1 MKFGF
6 QIPNFGTF
14 NWAEDLVALGQKAE
28 ETGYDSVWVADH
40 IIVPTDIHA
49 KYPYSRSGRFPIS
62 ADADFLE
69 PLTAL
74 TYVAGAT
81 KRVKL
86 GTTVLI
92 LPYRNPL
99 LNAKILTT
107 MDACSGGRVLL
118 GIGVGWMEDEFQILG
133 LPDDFYRDRG
143 KVTDEH
149 IKIYRECFT
158 NSTPV
163 YHGERYHLEGFRFLP
178 TATQQPSIPIWV
190 GGHSKPALRR
200 AAELGDGWHAVV
212 PSLEEFQEAVAYIR
226 ERARAAGRRMEDLTI
241 SVHAGLMLLD
251 EPSERPRPKI
261 IAGTPQEILDQVRRF
276 EDAGCQYFVFDQW
289 GADRAQ
295 LEATLERFANDVM
308 VKYG

>member
-14 NWAEDLVALGQKAE
+14 AWSEDLIALSQKAE
-28 ETGYDSVWVADH
+28 ELGYDSVWVADH

-49 KYPYSRSGRFPIS
+49 KYPYSRSGRFPIA

-69 PLTAL
+69 PLTVL

-81 KRVKL
+81 RRIRL

-99 LNAKILTT
+99 VNAKVVATL
-107 MDACSGGRVLL
+107 DAVSGGRVIL
-118 GIGVGWMEDEFQILG
+118 GVGVGWMEDEFRILG
-133 LPDDFYRDRG
+133 LEEDAYRERG
-143 KVTDEH
+143 RITDEH
-149 IKIYRECFT
+149 IKIYRECWT
-158 NSTPV
+158 NSAPV
-163 YHGERYHLEGFRFLP
+163 YHGDRYQLDGFRFLP

-190 GGHSKPALRR
+190 GGHSKAALRR

-212 PSLEEFQEAVAYIR
+212 PSLEEFQEAVVSIR
-226 ERARAAGRRMEDLTI
+226 ERARAVGRRPDDVTM

-251 EPSERPRPKI
+251 EPSERVRPKI
-261 IAGTPQEILDQVRRF
+261 FAGTPTEVRDQIRRF
-276 EDAGCQYFVFDQW
+276 EDAGCEYFVFDQW

-295 LEATLERFANDVM
+295 LEATMERFANDVAA
-308 VKYG
+308 KY